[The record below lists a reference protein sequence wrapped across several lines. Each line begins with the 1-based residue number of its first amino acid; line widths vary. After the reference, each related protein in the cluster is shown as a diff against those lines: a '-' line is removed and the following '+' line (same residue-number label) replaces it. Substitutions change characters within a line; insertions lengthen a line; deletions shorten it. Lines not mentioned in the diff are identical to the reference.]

1 MTREILNSY
10 ENRNNVT
17 KITSDEGRVS
27 YLTQSTNFIN
37 EANATGA
44 CKLNTVE
51 NEKKHALFLFNAADA
66 EVGRYYLCQSL
77 QGKTPVEIAD
87 LKHNLVI
94 FESFNTE
101 DNSWVPCI
109 TLSSQTNLSQSA
121 VSF

>member
-1 MTREILNSY
+1 MTRENINDFKG
-10 ENRNNVT
+10 RNNVS
-17 KITSDEGRVS
+17 KLTSDDGRVS

-77 QGKTPVEIAD
+77 QGKTPAEIAE

-121 VSF
+121 VRF